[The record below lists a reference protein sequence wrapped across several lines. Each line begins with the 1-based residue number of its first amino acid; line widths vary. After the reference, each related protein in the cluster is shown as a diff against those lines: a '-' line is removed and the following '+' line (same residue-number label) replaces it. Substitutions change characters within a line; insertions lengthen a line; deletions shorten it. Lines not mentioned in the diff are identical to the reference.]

1 MLIKKGTVNCEN
13 GKSFLE
19 ILLRTGKA
27 MFPNQ
32 IKNGNPRK
40 QFFVPLIFLLI
51 ICSLEPNPLLPK
63 EVFKNCRTS

>member
-1 MLIKKGTVNCEN
+1 MLIKKGAVNCEN

-40 QFFVPLIFLLI
+40 QFFVPFIFLL
-51 ICSLEPNPLLPK
+51 
-63 EVFKNCRTS
+63 KNMQLRT